1 MGEQSYGTYYRW
13 PEGPW
18 LVGFGEQ
25 GEVNLWEDREMD
37 MSTTFN
43 INCQHP
49 CVIKIELGN
58 LFPVEHIMNRDHSSL
73 DISIMSLRVLCTC
86 PKNVYLVLDGVIRTL
101 KSKQTECLMNSLW
114 TFFFIKFQHWGTMSI
129 EWVSLTMSTF
139 GLDAVQIQL
148 VTSGYLRNLTTE
160 IVQILVNSTVELCDS
175 ADYKS
180 KGKRRRKNK

>member
-1 MGEQSYGTYYRW
+1 
-13 PEGPW
+13 
-18 LVGFGEQ
+18 
-25 GEVNLWEDREMD
+25 
-37 MSTTFN
+37 
-43 INCQHP
+43 
-49 CVIKIELGN
+49 
-58 LFPVEHIMNRDHSSL
+58 
-73 DISIMSLRVLCTC
+73 
-86 PKNVYLVLDGVIRTL
+86 
-101 KSKQTECLMNSLW
+101 
-114 TFFFIKFQHWGTMSI
+114 MSI